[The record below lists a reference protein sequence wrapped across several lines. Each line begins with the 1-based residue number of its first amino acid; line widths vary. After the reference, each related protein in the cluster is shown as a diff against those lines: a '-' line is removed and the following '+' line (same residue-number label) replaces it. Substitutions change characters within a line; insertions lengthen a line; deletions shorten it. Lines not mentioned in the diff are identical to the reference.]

1 MRKLFLTIFFMFC
14 FLKIFPQDV
23 EKIVSEI
30 LEDVSDSDDENEEA
44 FAQLSGEYLETLIAN
59 PLNVNTC
66 SFSDLQNIPLLSDY
80 QISDILDYRM
90 EYGRFFSLGEL
101 KGISSIP
108 KKDLKILQYF
118 LYAGDIEDTK
128 KREKLSFGTHTVM
141 TTMKTVLEKTGES
154 YLIRYRYKLS
164 DKIAWG
170 LTAEN
175 DIGEKFAFENKKY
188 GFDFNS
194 AFFRVSNYG
203 HLKKLVLG
211 DFSVK
216 FGEGLLYSGG
226 FFAGKSLMTT
236 NYAANQPVIKEYTS
250 ANENWF
256 YRGAAAELG
265 FGFFSVAA
273 FVCRNK
279 LDATVDGDIFSSF
292 KTDGY
297 HRTIGETEKKH
308 SVTRNLGGLILSY
321 NYKKIKLATACQYY
335 NYDKDYVPDDKLY
348 LANTRHDKEGSA
360 FSFNFNYT
368 EKKQDLKTEL
378 AFDKDFNPAF
388 IGIWNLRP
396 ANFLNFSFLYRNYSK
411 KYLSFTSKAFGEDSK
426 TSNEEGVYF
435 GTMFQPIGF
444 LLIETWIDVFKFP
457 WLISSVKMPSS
468 GYDYLC
474 QTTFL
479 LSRKFNISMRYKQ
492 KQKRLTKNEYFR
504 TTLKYSPIENLAF
517 TNSIQWS
524 YFNGLDVREK
534 GYLMYLNLKY
544 SVRRLPLDF
553 SLRYALFSAPYNARI
568 YAFEDDVTYSFSSPA
583 YYYKGVR
590 YYALVGYNFAKR
602 FALQFRL
609 SQWKYFDRESKT
621 ELNVFFK
628 VKI

>member
-1 MRKLFLTIFFMFC
+1 M
-14 FLKIFPQDV
+14 
-23 EKIVSEI
+23 
-30 LEDVSDSDDENEEA
+30 
-44 FAQLSGEYLETLIAN
+44 
-59 PLNVNTC
+59 
-66 SFSDLQNIPLLSDY
+66 
-80 QISDILDYRM
+80 
-90 EYGRFFSLGEL
+90 
-101 KGISSIP
+101 
-108 KKDLKILQYF
+108 
-118 LYAGDIEDTK
+118 
-128 KREKLSFGTHTVM
+128 
-141 TTMKTVLEKTGES
+141 
-154 YLIRYRYKLS
+154 
-164 DKIAWG
+164 
-170 LTAEN
+170 
-175 DIGEKFAFENKKY
+175 
-188 GFDFNS
+188 
-194 AFFRVSNYG
+194 
-203 HLKKLVLG
+203 
-211 DFSVK
+211 
-216 FGEGLLYSGG
+216 
-226 FFAGKSLMTT
+226 
-236 NYAANQPVIKEYTS
+236 
-250 ANENWF
+250 
-256 YRGAAAELG
+256 
-265 FGFFSVAA
+265 
-273 FVCRNK
+273 
-279 LDATVDGDIFSSF
+279 
-292 KTDGY
+292 
-297 HRTIGETEKKH
+297 
-308 SVTRNLGGLILSY
+308 
-321 NYKKIKLATACQYY
+321 
-335 NYDKDYVPDDKLY
+335 
-348 LANTRHDKEGSA
+348 
-360 FSFNFNYT
+360 
-368 EKKQDLKTEL
+368 